1 MEGEAKAEE
10 LRSQD
15 IGGIIYMHIEIIKA
29 YDGPVLES

>member
-15 IGGIIYMHIEIIKA
+15 IGGIIHMRIEIIKA
-29 YDGPVLES
+29 YDELVSEP